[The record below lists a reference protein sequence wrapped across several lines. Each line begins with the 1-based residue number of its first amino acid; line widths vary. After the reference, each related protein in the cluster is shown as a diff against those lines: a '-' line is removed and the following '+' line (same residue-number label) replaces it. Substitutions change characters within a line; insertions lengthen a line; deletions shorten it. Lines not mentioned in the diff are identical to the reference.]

1 MTVTSLERLNPAVAV
16 RSSLWLRIYTI
27 FMAWQDRRAQR
38 EIDRHAHLL
47 VGHKAAFDGLAAGN
61 PDRGA
66 AATWNAVLTG
76 TTCEAGFRTVD
87 RAPIDFS
94 RL

>member
-47 VGHKAAFDGLAAGN
+47 VGHKAAFVVARPAIPIAAR
-61 PDRGA
+61 PRH
-66 AATWNAVLTG
+66 G
-76 TTCEAGFRTVD
+76 TPC
-87 RAPIDFS
+87 
-94 RL
+94 

>member
-1 MTVTSLERLNPAVAV
+1 MSVASIDRLNSSVSV
-16 RSSLWLRIYTI
+16 RPSGWQRLYAT

-47 VGHKAAFDGLAAGN
+47 VGHKAAFDRLAAGN

-66 AATWNAVLTG
+66 AATWNALLTG
-76 TTCEAGFRTVD
+76 TTCEAGVRTID